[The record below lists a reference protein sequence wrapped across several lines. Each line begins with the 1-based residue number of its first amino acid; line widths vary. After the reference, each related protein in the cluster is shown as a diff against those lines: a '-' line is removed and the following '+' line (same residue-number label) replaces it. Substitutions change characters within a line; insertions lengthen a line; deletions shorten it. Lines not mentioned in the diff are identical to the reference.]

1 MIQFLKERLQKLFSR
16 FSEQSLLVIG
26 DMMVDHYVWGNVS
39 RISPEAPVPIVNV
52 ESESFRLGGA
62 ANVASNV
69 MTLGARPIPVGVLGN
84 DHAGQMLKQLFSE
97 KGILVEGIV
106 TDQARK
112 TTLKTRVIAH
122 HQHVVRT
129 DREDRFGIS
138 PSIQRKIENF
148 VRAQLPFVNGIILE
162 DYNKGVLVP
171 KLIHS
176 IIEMAKE
183 AGKPVFV
190 DPKYEHFFEYQG
202 VWLFKPNRK
211 EAGERLG
218 MHLTTEEALQKALEK
233 LLERLACHAVLI
245 TLGEEGMIF
254 QEQGKSPKRV
264 PTRAMKVHDV
274 SGAGDTVIATLAVA
288 LSAGADLEEGVTIA
302 NHAAGVVC
310 EEVGV
315 VPIDREVLF
324 QRLIAAS
331 K

>member
-1 MIQFLKERLQKLFSR
+1 MIQFSKERLRTLFSR

-39 RISPEAPVPIVNV
+39 RISPEAPVPVVNV

-69 MTLGARPIPVGVLGN
+69 LTLGARPIPVGVVGD
-84 DHAGQMLKQLFSE
+84 DHAGQMLKQLFTE
-97 KGILVEGIV
+97 KGILAQGIV
-106 TDQARK
+106 TDKVRQ
-112 TTLKTRVIAH
+112 TTLKTRIIAH

-138 PSIQRKIENF
+138 PSIQRRIENF
-148 VRAQLPFVNGIILE
+148 VREQLPFVNGIILE
-162 DYNKGVLVP
+162 DYNKGLLVP
-171 KLIHS
+171 KFIHS
-176 IIEMAKE
+176 IIEMAQE
-183 AGKPVFV
+183 AQKPVFV
-190 DPKYEHFFEYQG
+190 DPKYEYFFEYRG

-218 MHLTTEEALQKALEK
+218 MHLNTEEALHKALEK
-233 LLERLACHAVLI
+233 LLEKLGCHAVLI

-254 QEQGKSPKRV
+254 QEQGKSPKKV
-264 PTRAMKVHDV
+264 PTRAVKVHDV
-274 SGAGDTVIATLAVA
+274 SGAGDTVIATMAVA
-288 LSAGADLEEGVTIA
+288 ISAGATLEEGVTIA
-302 NHAAGVVC
+302 NHAAGIVC

-315 VPIDREVLF
+315 VPIDRETLF
-324 QRLIAAS
+324 QRLVSVS

>member
-69 MTLGARPIPVGVLGN
+69 MTLGARPIPVGVVGN

-183 AGKPVFV
+183 ARKPVFV

-254 QEQGKSPKRV
+254 QEQGNSPKRV
-264 PTRAMKVHDV
+264 PTRAMNVHDV

>member
-39 RISPEAPVPIVNV
+39 QISPEAPVPIVNV

-69 MTLGARPIPVGVLGN
+69 MTLGARPIPVGVVGN

-106 TDQARK
+106 TDQGRK

-176 IIEMAKE
+176 IIEIAKE
-183 AGKPVFV
+183 ARKPVFV